1 MRLVVLTLA
10 ICFSSSAT
18 SESNDVSTDDL
29 AWLSGNWVGEHDGSV
44 MEEVISKPNAGLMLG
59 FSRIFNDG
67 STEFFEFMQFK
78 DTENGLVFLPSPFG
92 KPGVAFNVKSYN
104 SNKIVF
110 ENEDND
116 FPSLI
121 SYERIGS
128 EVLKAEISGIK
139 DGETVVINF
148 HFTKSK

>member
-78 DTENGLVFLPSPFG
+78 DTENGLVFCPPHSESQGWLSMLSPT
-92 KPGVAFNVKSYN
+92 
-104 SNKIVF
+104 I
-110 ENEDND
+110 
-116 FPSLI
+116 LI
-121 SYERIGS
+121 KLFLR
-128 EVLKAEISGIK
+128 
-139 DGETVVINF
+139 
-148 HFTKSK
+148 TKTTTSQV